1 MMRLRKLFLV
11 SLCFASTAVASDNVY
26 VTVAPLVELQE
37 NIASDFPANVVP
49 IERSLLAAGIS
60 AEITAI
66 SLRPGDEVV
75 KGSTIIRL
83 DCRDTKLHRDL
94 AAQDLKQAEVQLKFS
109 ERQSARIAKLAETN
123 IASEELKD
131 TRATELQQAVIGL
144 ASKRLSLKEAN
155 LQVSKCEVKAPFDAI
170 IVEQLASVGTRVSVG
185 NPILEIVSKA
195 FDIRARI
202 PFDYVADIQQNVSFI
217 VQNREIP
224 VKILAESG
232 AVDTG
237 TGTRLLRFKSVEIID
252 PGVPG
257 VLRIR
262 SKKMVVPADFLVER
276 DRTYGIMVANG
287 GLAKFITRTNA
298 TLGQPVDVTD
308 LDPGTLLIDEGR
320 FKAREGDQL
329 VIRQ

>member
-1 MMRLRKLFLV
+1 MMRLLKLFLI
-11 SLCFASTAVASDNVY
+11 SLCFAVPAVASENVY
-26 VTVAPLVELQE
+26 VTVTALGELQK

-60 AEITAI
+60 AEIIDI
-66 SLRPGDEVV
+66 SLRPGDEVA

-83 DCRDTKLHRDL
+83 DCRDTKLRRDL
-94 AAQDLKQAEVQLKFS
+94 AAQEVKQADVQLKFS
-109 ERQSARIAKLAETN
+109 ERQAARIAKLAETN

-131 TRATELQQAVIGL
+131 TRATELQQAIIGL
-144 ASKRLSLKEAN
+144 ASKRLALKEAN
-155 LQVSKCEVKAPFDAI
+155 LQVSKCKVKVPFDAI

-185 NPILEIVSKA
+185 SPILEIVSKA

-202 PFDYVADIQQNVSFI
+202 PFDFAADIQRNVSFI
-217 VQNREIP
+217 LQDREIP
-224 VKILAESG
+224 VQILAESG

-237 TGTRLLRFKSVEIID
+237 TGTRLFRFKSVETID

-262 SKKMVVPADFLVER
+262 SKKMVLPADFLVER
-276 DRTYGIMVANG
+276 DRTYGIMIANSG
-287 GLAKFITRTNA
+287 RAKFIARKNA

-308 LDPGTLLIDEGR
+308 LDPGTLLIEEGR

>member
-1 MMRLRKLFLV
+1 MTV
-11 SLCFASTAVASDNVY
+11 TA
-26 VTVAPLVELQE
+26 LGELQK

-49 IERSLLAAGIS
+49 IERSLLAAAIS

-66 SLRPGDEVV
+66 SLRPGDEVA

-83 DCRDTKLHRDL
+83 DCRDTKLRRDL
-94 AAQDLKQAEVQLKFS
+94 AAQEVKQADVQLKFS
-109 ERQSARIAKLAETN
+109 ERQAARIAKLAETN

-131 TRATELQQAVIGL
+131 TRATELQQAIISL
-144 ASKRLSLKEAN
+144 ASKRLALKETN
-155 LQVSKCEVKAPFDAI
+155 LQVSKCKVKAPFDAI

-185 NPILEIVSKA
+185 SPILEIVSKA

-202 PFDYVADIQQNVSFI
+202 PFDSAADIQKNVSFI
-217 VQNREIP
+217 VQDREIP
-224 VKILAESG
+224 VQILAESG

-237 TGTRLLRFKSVEIID
+237 TGTRLLRFKSVETID

-262 SKKMVVPADFLVER
+262 SKKMVLPADFLVER
-276 DRTYGIMVANG
+276 DRIYGIMIANSG
-287 GLAKFITRTNA
+287 RAKFIARTNA

-308 LDPGTLLIDEGR
+308 LDPGTLLIEEGR

>member
-1 MMRLRKLFLV
+1 MQLRKLFLV
-11 SLCFASTAVASDNVY
+11 SFCFASFAVAKDNVY
-26 VTVAPLVELQE
+26 VTVAPLVELQK

-49 IERSLLAAGIS
+49 LEKSLLSAGIS
-60 AEITAI
+60 SEITAI
-66 SLRPGDEVV
+66 SLRPGDEVA
-75 KGSTIIRL
+75 KGSIIIRL
-83 DCRDTKLHRDL
+83 DCRDTKLRRDL
-94 AAQDLKQAEVQLKFS
+94 AFQELKQADVQLKFS
-109 ERQSARIAKLAETN
+109 ERQSARITKLAETN

-131 TRATELQQAVIGL
+131 TRATEVQQAVIGL
-144 ASKRLSLKEAN
+144 ASKRLALQEAK

-185 NPILEIVSKA
+185 SPILEIVSKA

-202 PFDYVADIQQNVSFI
+202 PFDYGADIQKNVSFI

-224 VKILAESG
+224 VQILAESG

-237 TGTRLLRFKSVEIID
+237 TGTRLLRFESAETID

-262 SKKMVVPADFLVER
+262 SKKMVLPADFLVER
-276 DRTYGIMVANG
+276 DRSYGIMVANS
-287 GLAKFITRTNA
+287 GLARFIARTNA
-298 TLGQPVDVTD
+298 ILGQPVDITD
-308 LDPGTLLIDEGR
+308 LDPGTLVIEAGR
-320 FKAREGDQL
+320 FKARDGDQL

>member
-1 MMRLRKLFLV
+1 M
-11 SLCFASTAVASDNVY
+11 Y
-26 VTVAPLVELQE
+26 VTVAPLVELHE

-66 SLRPGDEVV
+66 SLRPGDEVA

-83 DCRDTKLHRDL
+83 DCRDTKLRRDL

-109 ERQSARIAKLAETN
+109 ERQSAHSKLAETN

-217 VQNREIP
+217 AQNREIR
-224 VKILAESG
+224 VEILAESG

-252 PGVPG
+252 PGIPG

-262 SKKMVVPADFLVER
+262 SKKMVLPADFLVER
-276 DRTYGIMVANG
+276 DSTFGIMVANG
-287 GLAKFITRTNA
+287 ERAKFIARTNA

-308 LDPGTLLIDEGR
+308 LDPGTLLIEEGR

>member
-1 MMRLRKLFLV
+1 MMRLLKLFLV
-11 SLCFASTAVASDNVY
+11 SLCFVVPAVASEDVY
-26 VTVAPLVELQE
+26 VTVTALGELQK

-49 IERSLLAAGIS
+49 IERSLLAAAIS

-66 SLRPGDEVV
+66 SLRPGDEVA

-83 DCRDTKLHRDL
+83 DCRDTKLRRDL
-94 AAQDLKQAEVQLKFS
+94 AAQEVKQADVQLKFS
-109 ERQSARIAKLAETN
+109 ERQAARIAKLAETN

-131 TRATELQQAVIGL
+131 TRVTELQQAIISL
-144 ASKRLSLKEAN
+144 ASKRLALKETN
-155 LQVSKCEVKAPFDAI
+155 LQVSKCKVKAPFDAI

-185 NPILEIVSKA
+185 SPILEIVSKA

-202 PFDYVADIQQNVSFI
+202 PFDSAADIQKNVSFI
-217 VQNREIP
+217 VQDREIP
-224 VKILAESG
+224 VQILAESG

-237 TGTRLLRFKSVEIID
+237 TGTRLLRFKSVETID

-262 SKKMVVPADFLVER
+262 SKKMVLPADFLVER
-276 DRTYGIMVANG
+276 DRIYGIMIANSG
-287 GLAKFITRTNA
+287 RAKFIARTNA

-308 LDPGTLLIDEGR
+308 LDPGTLLIEEGR